1 MKRNLRR
8 RKLIEPRI
16 QLQFAAIFLTTAFV
30 AVLVQVIMIGFML
43 GRVATVMPRDG
54 ALLMAHMPEI
64 LRNCF
69 LLTSVFLI
77 PLTLVIGINSTHK
90 IVGPLYRFRLYLNEI
105 VAGKNPRPCKIRTG
119 DELHDFCDLLNR
131 ATESLRSP
139 EPAAAAAESV
149 AQADVDDSMPALPQ
163 REEERQEA

>member
-16 QLQFAAIFLTTAFV
+16 QLKFAAIFLTTAFV
-30 AVLVQVIMIGFML
+30 AVLSQVIMIGFMV
-43 GRVATVMPRDG
+43 GKAATALPRDG
-54 ALLMAHMPEI
+54 ALLTSHLPEI

-69 LLTSVFLI
+69 LLTTVFLV

-90 IVGPLYRFRLYLNEI
+90 IVGPLYRFRIYLNEI
-105 VAGKNPRPCKIRTG
+105 AAGKNPRPCKIRTG

-131 ATESLRSP
+131 ATEPLRAAQ
-139 EPAAAAAESV
+139 AAASEAESA
-149 AQADVDDSMPALPQ
+149 AQAGVDDTMPALPQ
-163 REEERQEA
+163 RDQERQEA